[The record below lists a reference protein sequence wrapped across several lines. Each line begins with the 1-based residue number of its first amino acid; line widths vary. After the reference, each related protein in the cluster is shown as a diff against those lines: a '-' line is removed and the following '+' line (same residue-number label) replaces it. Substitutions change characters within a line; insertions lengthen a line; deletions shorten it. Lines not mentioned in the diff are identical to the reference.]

1 MSRTES
7 NFDTRVSKERGV
19 ATEFEYEKW
28 MHWPVNWTAVVI
40 GALAALAVILV
51 VSLIAIAV
59 GAQLTGPRDRLVDLK
74 SVGLSTLL
82 ISIFGSFLAFVVG
95 GWVACKIAGIL
106 HSEPAMLHGA
116 IVWLV
121 AVPLVAVL
129 VSLGVG
135 GYSAGWYSGLGNRH
149 GTMAEAL
156 DRPDYLAS
164 PSTVEARA
172 QYEAAWKKYHDDVA
186 RWREESPKAARNS
199 ALCAITALLLG
210 LMGSV
215 VGGWMG
221 CGEPMTLTYH
231 RTRPVFAARS

>member
-1 MSRTES
+1 MALTES
-7 NFDTRVSKERGV
+7 NLDTRSSKGRSITAES
-19 ATEFEYEKW
+19 EYEKW
-28 MHWPVNWTAVVI
+28 MHWPVNWTAIVI
-40 GALAALAVILV
+40 GALTALAVILL
-51 VSLIAIAV
+51 VSLIAVAV
-59 GAQLTGPRDRLVDLK
+59 GAQLIDPRDRIVDLK
-74 SVGLSTLL
+74 SVGLTTLL
-82 ISIFGSFLAFVVG
+82 FSIFGSFLAFVIG

-116 IVWLV
+116 IVWLI
-121 AVPLVAVL
+121 AVPMVAIL
-129 VSLGVG
+129 ISLGVG
-135 GYSAGWYSGLGNRH
+135 GYSAGWYSALGNHH

-156 DRPDYLAS
+156 DRPDHLVS
-164 PSTVEARA
+164 LSTAESRN
-172 QYEAAWKKYHDDVA
+172 QYEAEWKKYREDVT

-231 RTRPVFAARS
+231 RTRPVFAARP